1 MKQEIWRVPL
11 PDTPGLPV
19 DFVTHFGAGSVRR
32 HQEKPSVRKYFI
44 VELIVFVLILIALN
58 FFFHLHISI
67 IGSVVITLVIAV
79 MMGAMR
85 RRQNPSP

>member
-1 MKQEIWRVPL
+1 MTRPQNTYMTNPSQQL
-11 PDTPGLPV
+11 DTNDVMG
-19 DFVTHFGAGSVRR
+19 
-32 HQEKPSVRKYFI
+32 
-44 VELIVFVLILIALN
+44 IALN

-85 RRQNPSP
+85 RRKNPSP